1 MIKKKYCIFSAQY
14 LPHMGGVE
22 NYTYHLAKEL
32 VEKGNEVTIIT
43 CNVERVET
51 YEKQEGIK
59 IYRLPC
65 LNFIN
70 GRFPVLKFNKVFW
83 KIHRKISKQSYDMII
98 INARFYIH
106 SLYGAVFGKKKNCRT
121 IFIEHGTGHLTLH
134 NSVLDLIENI
144 VEHTMTFLEKRL
156 CSEFYGVSEACLEWL
171 HHFHIRGK
179 GVLYNAIDLD
189 DINKKLDAPTYSFK
203 EKYNIPKQAQIITFT
218 GRLLKEKGVLT
229 LVKAFNELKQ
239 ENVYLFIAG
248 DGGEYNSIRSMN
260 SKHVILLGRI
270 TSDEIVALLKETD
283 IFCLPSDS
291 EGMPTSVLEA
301 AACKC
306 YIVTTKQGGAKE
318 LVLDEKHG
326 IIMEDNSLPTVTKAL
341 QKVLKD
347 GNIREQGVEL
357 TYQRLQEYFTWDK
370 VTEKVMKL

>member
-1 MIKKKYCIFSAQY
+1 
-14 LPHMGGVE
+14 
-22 NYTYHLAKEL
+22 
-32 VEKGNEVTIIT
+32 
-43 CNVERVET
+43 
-51 YEKQEGIK
+51 
-59 IYRLPC
+59 
-65 LNFIN
+65 
-70 GRFPVLKFNKVFW
+70 
-83 KIHRKISKQSYDMII
+83 MII
-98 INARFYIH
+98 INTRFYIH
-106 SLYGAVFGKKKNCRT
+106 SLYGAVFGKKKHCRT

-134 NSVLDLIENI
+134 NPILDWVENI
-144 VEHTMTFLEKRL
+144 VEHTMTFFEKQL

-171 HHFHIRGK
+171 RHFNIKGN
-179 GVLYNAIDLD
+179 GVLYTAIDLD
-189 DINKKLDAPTYSFK
+189 DINRKLESPIYSFK
-203 EKYNIPKQAQIITFT
+203 EKYNIPKQAQTITFT

-248 DGGEYNSIRSMN
+248 DGEECNSIRSMN
-260 SKHVILLGRI
+260 SKYVILLGRI

-326 IIMEDNSLPTVTKAL
+326 IIMKDNNLSTVCKSLQKAL
-341 QKVLKD
+341 EDVEGRKKSA
-347 GNIREQGVEL
+347 EL
-357 TYQRLQEYFTWDK
+357 TYQRLQKFFTWDK
-370 VTEKVMKL
+370 VAEKVMEL

>member
-1 MIKKKYCIFSAQY
+1 M
-14 LPHMGGVE
+14 
-22 NYTYHLAKEL
+22 
-32 VEKGNEVTIIT
+32 
-43 CNVERVET
+43 
-51 YEKQEGIK
+51 
-59 IYRLPC
+59 
-65 LNFIN
+65 
-70 GRFPVLKFNKVFW
+70 
-83 KIHRKISKQSYDMII
+83 
-98 INARFYIH
+98 
-106 SLYGAVFGKKKNCRT
+106 
-121 IFIEHGTGHLTLH
+121 
-134 NSVLDLIENI
+134 
-144 VEHTMTFLEKRL
+144 
-156 CSEFYGVSEACLEWL
+156 
-171 HHFHIRGK
+171 
-179 GVLYNAIDLD
+179 
-189 DINKKLDAPTYSFK
+189 
-203 EKYNIPKQAQIITFT
+203 
-218 GRLLKEKGVLT
+218 T

-248 DGGEYNSIRSMN
+248 DGDEYNSIRSMN

-370 VTEKVMKL
+370 VAEKVMKL

>member
-1 MIKKKYCIFSAQY
+1 MAQKSYCIFSAQY

-32 VEKGNEVTIIT
+32 VEKGNEVTIVT
-43 CNVERVET
+43 CNVERVAT

-65 LNFIN
+65 LNLIN
-70 GRFPVLKFNKVFW
+70 GRFPILKFNKVFW
-83 KIHRKISKQSYDMII
+83 KIHRKISKQSYNMII
-98 INARFYIH
+98 INTRFYIH
-106 SLYGAVFGKKKNCRT
+106 SLYGAVFGKKKHCRT

-134 NSVLDLIENI
+134 NPILDWVENI
-144 VEHTMTFLEKRL
+144 VEHTMTFFEKQL
-156 CSEFYGVSEACLEWL
+156 CSEFYGVSEACLVWL
-171 HHFHIRGK
+171 RHFHIKGK
-179 GVLYNAIDLD
+179 GVLYNAIDLG
-189 DINKKLDAPTYSFK
+189 DIGKKLESPICSFK
-203 EKYNIPKQAQIITFT
+203 EKYNISNQAQIITFT

-229 LVKAFNELKQ
+229 LVKAFDELKR
-239 ENVYLFIAG
+239 EDVYLFIAG
-248 DGGEYNSIRSMN
+248 DGEEHDSIRSMS
-260 SKHVILLGRI
+260 SKRVILLGRI
-270 TSDEIVALLKETD
+270 TSDEIAALLKETD

-326 IIMEDNSLPTVTKAL
+326 IIMEDNNLPTVIKAL
-341 QKVLKD
+341 QKSLQDRK
-347 GNIREQGVEL
+347 IREQGIEL
-357 TYQRLQEYFTWDK
+357 TYQRLQKYFTWDK
-370 VTEKVMKL
+370 VAEKVMKL